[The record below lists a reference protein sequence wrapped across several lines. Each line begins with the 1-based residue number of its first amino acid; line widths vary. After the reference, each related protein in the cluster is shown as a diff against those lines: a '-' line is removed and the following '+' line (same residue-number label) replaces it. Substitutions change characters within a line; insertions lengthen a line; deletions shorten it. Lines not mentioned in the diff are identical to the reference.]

1 MYCHSERNEESASE
15 TTKIKK
21 QIHKIAT
28 SEYLPMKIL
37 LTGVTGQVGHH
48 LKPAL
53 EARGWEV
60 IAPTRDTLDLANPD
74 SIVRTVREVKPQL
87 IINPAAYTAVD
98 KAESEPELAMAINGI
113 APGIFAEQAKQL
125 GIPLIH
131 YSTDYVFDGTKR
143 GPDGEFAPYTE
154 EDIPNPINVYGK
166 TKLAGEQAIQASG
179 CQHLILRTSWVYS
192 MYGKNFLLTMLRLAK
207 ERDELKVVDDQWGT
221 PTWAGW
227 IAKETSEIVNKNNK
241 LDAFGLF
248 NFVSNGIATWSGFAQ
263 EIFNQAKQLGLI
275 ERTPLVQG
283 ISTIE
288 YPTPAK
294 RPANSSLRTENL
306 KKVFGLRENNWQA
319 SLTQCLISAS

>member
-1 MYCHSERNEESASE
+1 MR
-15 TTKIKK
+15 
-21 QIHKIAT
+21 
-28 SEYLPMKIL
+28 IL
-37 LTGVTGQVGHH
+37 LTGITGQVGHH

-113 APGIFAEQAKQL
+113 APGIFAEEAKKL

-143 GPDGEFAPYTE
+143 GPNGEMVPYTE
-154 EDIPNPINVYGK
+154 EDIPNPINVYGR
-166 TKLAGEQAIQASG
+166 TKLAGEQAIQAVG

-192 MYGKNFLLTMLRLAK
+192 MHGENFLSTMLRLAK
-207 ERDELKVVDDQWGT
+207 ERDELKIIDDQWGA

-227 IAKETSEIVNKNNK
+227 LATATVEIINRAKAYKMEMGTVYNLTNK
-241 LDAFGLF
+241 DY
-248 NFVSNGIATWSGFAQ
+248 ATWRDLC
-263 EIFNQAKQLGLI
+263 EKIFDVALQKKIILK
-275 ERTPLVQG
+275 PPVVHG
-283 ISTIE
+283 ISFAD
-288 YPTPAK
+288 YPARAK
-294 RPANSSLRTENL
+294 RPQNSVLSTEKIMRKINLAIPNWLESLM
-306 KKVFGLRENNWQA
+306 VCMNNN
-319 SLTQCLISAS
+319 

>member
-1 MYCHSERNEESASE
+1 
-15 TTKIKK
+15 
-21 QIHKIAT
+21 
-28 SEYLPMKIL
+28 MKIL

-60 IAPTRDTLDLANPD
+60 IAPTRDILDLADPD
-74 SIVRTVREVKPQL
+74 SIVRTMREVKPQL

-143 GPDGEFAPYTE
+143 GPNGELVPYTE
-154 EDIPNPINVYGK
+154 DDTPNPINVYGK

-192 MYGKNFLLTMLRLAK
+192 MHGKNFLRTMLRLAK
-207 ERDELKVVDDQWGT
+207 ERDELRIVDDQWGT

-227 IAKETSEIVNKNNK
+227 IAQATTKILDESQSNQFEIQGRFNLVNSGNT
-241 LDAFGLF
+241 
-248 NFVSNGIATWSGFAQ
+248 TWRGFAE
-263 EIFNQAKQLGLI
+263 EIFAQTKQLGPYNSI
-275 ERTPLVQG
+275 PVVCG
-283 ISTIE
+283 ITAQE

-294 RPANSSLRTENL
+294 RPANSILNADKAFQIFNINPAEWQISLKACITN
-306 KKVFGLRENNWQA
+306 KQSYSAKSVSGI
-319 SLTQCLISAS
+319 SSSQCP